1 MKQMSKPIRILLVD
15 DHLVVRKGLVH
26 VLDKEVDI
34 DIVAEAETGEEAI
47 YLCQKHQPDV
57 VLMDVTMDGMGGI
70 EAARL
75 ICEHHQSAKIIGL
88 STFANPEIVDAMMQA
103 GASGYLLKDVSA
115 IELADSI
122 RRVQAGERLLPSEQL
137 LKAQQQALPNRSRT
151 EAEAAFELG
160 PKQQKVLALMTKG
173 FTNPEIA
180 EKLSISAPT
189 ARYHVSTILKKL
201 DVSNRSEAV
210 AMAIRLDLVKA
221 EDF

>member
-1 MKQMSKPIRILLVD
+1 MNERIKVLLVD
-15 DHLVVRKGLVH
+15 DHLVVRKGLIH
-26 VLDKEVDI
+26 VLNKEPDI
-34 DIVAEAETGEEAI
+34 KIIAEAETGEEAI

-57 VLMDVTMDGMGGI
+57 ILMDVTMDGMGGV
-70 EAARL
+70 EATRLIHKHHKSARL
-75 ICEHHQSAKIIGL
+75 IGL
-88 STFANPEIVDAMMQA
+88 STFANPEIVGEMMEA

-115 IELADSI
+115 QILADAI
-122 RRVQAGERLLPSEQL
+122 RKVQAGEKLPASDQL
-137 LKAQQQALPNRSRT
+137 LKAQLDAMSPST
-151 EAEAAFELG
+151 TSSDADTDFELG
-160 PKQQKVLALMTKG
+160 PKQQRVLALMTKG

-210 AMAIRLDLVKA
+210 AVAIRLDLVKA